1 MLNKG
6 LKMAENKIIVK
17 IKEPALTAIS
27 YLIPVVVAG
36 GLLLAV
42 GNIFGGKN
50 ITNFTGTIGV
60 WDAFSTAG
68 SLILGLL
75 PVVVSTGVSFA
86 IADKPGIAPG
96 FLVGLISN
104 MIKAGF
110 LGGLIGGYV
119 AGWFTIL
126 IVKTIKV
133 PNWAQGLMPTLII
146 PFLSSILSAAVMFY
160 ILGAPI
166 AEGQR
171 MLTRYL
177 TQLPSSQKFFYGAII
192 GILAS
197 VDYGGAI
204 NKTVFAFVLAMQAEG
219 VNEPITVLILASMVT
234 PFGFTFAYFLEKLFH
249 KKIYTQTEVNT
260 LKTAFPMG
268 LCEITEG
275 SLPIVLNDLW
285 RSIVSTACGGA
296 IGGGLS
302 MLWGAD
308 SKIPASGLFAVPTM
322 SRPVQFLIALL
333 IGSLVTGIVFFLLKR
348 PVSVESEKKEE
359 KDVDLGDIS
368 IG

>member
-1 MLNKG
+1 
-6 LKMAENKIIVK
+6 MAENKLIVK

-42 GNIFGGKN
+42 GNIFGGKSV
-50 ITNFTGTIGV
+50 TNFTGTIGI

-68 SLILGLL
+68 GLILGLL

-104 MIKAGF
+104 LIKAGF
-110 LGGLIGGYV
+110 LGGLLGGYV
-119 AGWFTIL
+119 AGWLTVL
-126 IVKTIKV
+126 IVKSIKV
-133 PNWAQGLMPTLII
+133 PAWAQGLMPTLII
-146 PFLSSILSAAVMFY
+146 PFLSSILSGAVMFY
-160 ILGAPI
+160 ILGTPI

-171 MLTRYL
+171 IL
-177 TQLPSSQKFFYGAII
+177 TQLPSSQKFIYGAII

-234 PFGFTFAYFLEKLFH
+234 PFGFTIAYFLEKIFH

-296 IGGGLS
+296 VGGGLS

-322 SRPVQFLIALL
+322 TKPVQFLIALL
-333 IGSLVTGIVFFLLKR
+333 IGSLVTGIIFFLLKR
-348 PVSVESEKKEE
+348 PVTKESEQKEE

>member
-1 MLNKG
+1 MTK
-6 LKMAENKIIVK
+6 NKIIVK

-36 GLLLAV
+36 GLLLAI

-50 ITNFTGTIGV
+50 ITSFTGTIGI

-68 SLILGLL
+68 GLILGLL
-75 PVVVSTGVSFA
+75 PVVVSTGVSYA

-110 LGGLIGGYV
+110 LGGLLGGYV
-119 AGWFTIL
+119 AGWLTVL
-126 IVKTIKV
+126 IVKSIKV
-133 PNWAQGLMPTLII
+133 PSWVQGLMPTLII
-146 PFLSSILSAAVMFY
+146 PFLSSILAGAVMFY
-160 ILGAPI
+160 ILGVPI
-166 AEGQR
+166 AEGQKI
-171 MLTRYL
+171 LTKYL
-177 TQLPSSQKFFYGAII
+177 TQLPSSQKFLYGAII

-234 PFGFTFAYFLEKLFH
+234 PFGFTIAYFLEKIFH
-249 KKIYTQTEVNT
+249 KKIFTQTEVNT

-285 RSIVSTACGGA
+285 RSIVSTASGAA

-322 SRPVQFLIALL
+322 TKPIQFLIALL
-333 IGSLVTGIVFFLLKR
+333 LGSLVTGIVFFLIKR
-348 PVSVESEKKEE
+348 PITRKSEQKEE
-359 KDVDLGDIS
+359 KDVDLGNIS

>member
-1 MLNKG
+1 
-6 LKMAENKIIVK
+6 MAENKLIVK

-42 GNIFGGKN
+42 GNIFGGKSV
-50 ITNFTGTIGV
+50 TNFTGTIGI

-68 SLILGLL
+68 GLILGLL

-104 MIKAGF
+104 LIKAGF
-110 LGGLIGGYV
+110 LGGLLGGYV
-119 AGWFTIL
+119 AGWLTVL
-126 IVKTIKV
+126 IVKSIKV
-133 PNWAQGLMPTLII
+133 PAWAQGLMPTLII
-146 PFLSSILSAAVMFY
+146 PFLSSILSGAVMFY
-160 ILGAPI
+160 ILGTPI

-171 MLTRYL
+171 ILTQYL

-197 VDYGGAI
+197 IDYGGAI

-219 VNEPITVLILASMVT
+219 VNEPITVLILA
-234 PFGFTFAYFLEKLFH
+234 YFLEKIFH

-296 IGGGLS
+296 VGGGLS

-322 SRPVQFLIALL
+322 KKPVKFLIALL
-333 IGSLVTGIVFFLLKR
+333 IGSLVTGIIFFLLKR
-348 PVSVESEKKEE
+348 PVTKESEQKEE